1 MKNKKYFEVM
11 FSKTIIPLLTVIV
24 VSVFTGSL
32 GAQSRSKDEIVQL
45 MTGKWD
51 ITSIDSLSGE
61 TSLVDYQKFALSHNP
76 QIRAAYA
83 QWQAAVKT
91 IAVVRG
97 LPDPKINFGY
107 FIQNI
112 ETAVG
117 PQEWK
122 IGIMQMIP
130 WLGKLRVQGDIQ
142 ALKAEAAF
150 QKLQNAIE
158 DVLFRLRITYY
169 DFYYLERAIDIT
181 RQNMDLVKNWENV
194 ILSKYKT
201 GTARHANL
209 IKTQIEVIK
218 LKDDLETLLTRR
230 RPLLAKFRALLNLSD
245 LDRIHVPDSL
255 AYHAVTYTKED
266 VTSIVLETN
275 PDLKQLLSMQQAA
288 GKTVT
293 RAKLNYLPDFT
304 IGVDKIFTGDRWN
317 ATGQMVPESGK
328 DPLVVMGSLSI
339 PVWFYK
345 QSAGVGAAK
354 NLERKA
360 EAVTKNKENMLQAE
374 LEAIWFELDDA
385 VRKVVLYKDLL
396 IPKSLESLRS
406 SEKAYIG
413 DEADFLNLIDAQR
426 RYLQFMLASERA
438 LVNHYKV
445 RARLEALA
453 GRKL

>member
-1 MKNKKYFEVM
+1 MRETNKISIMKIRLF
-11 FSKTIIPLLTVIV
+11 F
-24 VSVFTGSL
+24 VFTIFFGFHNLVAQTLSENERNSL
-32 GAQSRSKDEIVQL
+32 TEQGYRAQATYELPERPN
-45 MTGKWD
+45 
-51 ITSIDSLSGE
+51 
-61 TSLVDYQKFALSHNP
+61 LVDYEKAMLTGNSA
-76 QIRAAYA
+76 IRAAYGE
-83 QWQAAVKT
+83 WQAEIKK
-91 IAVVRG
+91 IAVAKG

-107 FIQNI
+107 FIQNV

-117 PQEWK
+117 PQEYK

-130 WLGKLRVQGDIQ
+130 WLGKLKVQGDIQ

-150 QKLQNAIE
+150 QKLQSAIE

-218 LKDDLETLLTRR
+218 LEDDLETLLTRR

-245 LDRIHVPDSL
+245 LDRVHVPDSL

-266 VTSIVLETN
+266 VTSIVLQTN

-304 IGVDKIFTGDRWN
+304 IGVDKIFTGDKWN

-385 VRKVVLYKDLL
+385 KRKVVLYKDLL